1 MSREECISWF
11 HGKLSRDDAEKLIQ
25 DLNSEG
31 GFLVRES
38 FASPGDFVLTLLH
51 NGDIVHYQILRHG
64 EDAFFSIGEQIK
76 NKYLYQ
82 CIMFK
87 VNNDT
92 N

>member
-1 MSREECISWF
+1 MLIIIIIIIIFVNYSSSKDMSREECISWF

-64 EDAFFSIGEQIK
+64 EDAFFSIGE
-76 NKYLYQ
+76 
-82 CIMFK
+82 
-87 VNNDT
+87 
-92 N
+92 